1 MAAPTSTL
9 PHELMMKQL
18 PTDPAAML
26 AKGNQMVLQAF
37 AKLEAVSYASMK

>member
-9 PHELMMKQL
+9 PHELMKHL

-26 AKGNQMVLQAF
+26 AKGNQIVLQAF